1 MSGQEKIIKT
11 SKIENIENCSS
22 HISKGS
28 RSMYTSQFD
37 MYLYIVNKVVNQDLK
52 MTKNWT
58 KFVQTSLTQDQRDDI
73 DYVSRM

>member
-1 MSGQEKIIKT
+1 MSRQEKIIKT

-22 HISKGS
+22 HISKDS

-73 DYVSRM
+73 DYVSLM